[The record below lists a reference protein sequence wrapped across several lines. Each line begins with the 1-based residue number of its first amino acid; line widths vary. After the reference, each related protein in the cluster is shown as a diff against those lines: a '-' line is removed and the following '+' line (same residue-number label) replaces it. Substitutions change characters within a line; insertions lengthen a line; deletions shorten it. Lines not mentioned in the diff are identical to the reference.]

1 VAQAMSG
8 VRRRWAIIVAGAV
21 ILVAIIL
28 SGLSGFYVD
37 ILWFREI
44 HFSGVFWTVF
54 WSKLFLGLVFGS
66 IFFVLL
72 LVNLII
78 ARRITPRFRFP
89 SPEQEVIERYRQA
102 IEPYSRL
109 IIPGFALFISLF
121 VGIAAAARWQTFLLW
136 RSVGSTSFGQLD
148 PVFHRDPSF
157 YIFVLPFQKYL
168 QGWLFSSLV
177 GILVIVG
184 VAHYLSGNIRTQG
197 VGERVTP
204 GVRAHVSVLLGLIVL
219 AKAWG
224 YYLGR
229 FDLLV
234 SPRGIVTGASYT
246 DIHVQKPALTL
257 LVYIAIVCALLFI
270 VNVRFRIWAL
280 PAIGLILLAVTST
293 VAGAIVPAA
302 VQRFSVKPQELQRE
316 SPFIKLNIE
325 ATRFAYDLADVTQ
338 NSATPATDLTADQ
351 ITSNETTVKNIRLW
365 NPDILRSTYDAV
377 QRIQP
382 YYEFADVDVDRYPIE
397 GETRLVMLSA
407 REMSQN
413 GIPGNPGWQQ
423 IHLVF
428 THGYGAVASKVNT
441 ATASGAPDF
450 LLKDIPTQGTAIP
463 LDPDTGSQV
472 YFGERQDVAYVAV
485 DTKQKELNYPSPAG
499 GGSVSTAYSGNGGIP
514 IGSFFQKLVFAYRYR
529 DFNLLIS
536 NLIDSESKIL
546 INRDIRTRIQKAAPF
561 LKYDTD
567 PYVAIVDGRINYIW
581 DAYTTTDL
589 YPYSQ
594 RVSLSTVTNP
604 DMTGQVN
611 YMRNSVKAVVDAYD
625 GTVRFYVVDDTD
637 PLIKVWQTAFPHL
650 FTPFSAVPD
659 ELKAHFRY
667 PEALLQVQS
676 AQFGRYHV
684 TDPNV
689 FFTNEERWQVPTE
702 LPREVNPTV
711 QPTEPFRP
719 YYVLTAL
726 PGDTTE
732 RFVLFQPFSVYNRPN
747 QMVGYVAAISDPDQ
761 YGTLKAFE
769 FPPGLNVDAPSQI
782 RSLIKQDPVVS
793 PQITLLDQ
801 RGSNVQFGDLLVVP
815 IDNGFL
821 YVQPIFVVS
830 SANPIPQLKRVVVVH
845 GENAT
850 IGNNLAEALAASF
863 GQPVTPPEPGGPP
876 PTTGTVAELL
886 AQAKTHFDA
895 AEAALKAGDL
905 ATYQREIEAGIALVN
920 QAAQVSGGP
929 TPSPTPSPSVSPTG

>member
-37 ILWFREI
+37 ILWFREV

-54 WSKLFLGLVFGS
+54 WSKLLLGLVFGS

-204 GVRAHVSVLLGLIVL
+204 AVRAHVSVLLGLIVL

-325 ATRFAYDLADVTQ
+325 ATRFAYDLADVAQ

-428 THGYGAVASKVNT
+428 THGYGAVASRVNT
-441 ATASGAPDF
+441 ATVSGAPDF
-450 LLKDIPTQGTAIP
+450 LLKDIPTQGSAIP
-463 LDPDTGSQV
+463 LDPDKGSQV

-485 DTKQKELNYPSPAG
+485 DTKQAELNYPSPAG
-499 GGSVSTAYSGNGGIP
+499 GGNVSTAYRGRGGIP
-514 IGSFFQKLVFAYRYR
+514 IGSFFRKLVFAYRYR

-536 NLIDSESKIL
+536 NLIDSNSRIL

-567 PYVAIVDGRINYIW
+567 PYVAIVNGRINYIW

-611 YMRNSVKAVVDAYD
+611 YMRNSVKAVVDAYE

-650 FTPFSAVPD
+650 FTPFSAVPE

-702 LPREVNPTV
+702 LPRQVNPTV

-769 FPPGLNVDAPSQI
+769 FPPGLNVDAPSQV

-850 IGNNLAEALAASF
+850 IGNNLADALAASF
-863 GQPVTPPEPGGPP
+863 GQPVTPPEGGPP